1 MVYKP
6 IYAHPYGTQVMP
18 KRKLDAQQVID
29 DIQAGMDDHALMQK
43 YNLSAKGLSSLFQKL
58 VNAGALEPPEHS
70 QKTRPA
76 INAKDALEDIRAGMD
91 DSSLMRKY
99 RVTAKGLQDLFR
111 QLTDAGLIDDVEID
125 RRMSLFDSTVDVT
138 QIIEQ
143 MGFGSTP
150 PLEKEMDVPRRC
162 PACRTRLTM
171 VLLGSPYECPFCGS
185 AVEPIKSRRT
195 G

>member
-1 MVYKP
+1 
-6 IYAHPYGTQVMP
+6 MP

-29 DIQAGMDDHALMQK
+29 DIQEGMDDHGLMQK

-70 QKTRPA
+70 QRTRPA
-76 INAKDALEDIRAGMD
+76 INAKDAVEDIRAGMD
-91 DSSLMRKY
+91 DSALMRKY

-143 MGFGSTP
+143 MGFGATAP
-150 PLEKEMDVPRRC
+150 TEKEMDVPRRC
-162 PACRTRLTM
+162 PACRSRLTM
-171 VLLGSPYECPFCGS
+171 VLLDSPYECPFCGS
-185 AVEPIKSRRT
+185 RVEPIKSRRAV
-195 G
+195 

>member
-1 MVYKP
+1 M
-6 IYAHPYGTQVMP
+6 A
-18 KRKLDAQQVID
+18 KRKLDAQQVLN
-29 DIQAGMDDHALMQK
+29 DIQAGMDDHGLMQK

-58 VNAGALEPPEHS
+58 VNAGVLEPPEHS
-70 QKTRPA
+70 QRTKPA
-76 INAKDALEDIRAGMD
+76 INAKDAVEDIRSGMD
-91 DSSLMRKY
+91 DSGLMHKY
-99 RVTAKGLQDLFR
+99 KLSAKGLQEMFR

-150 PLEKEMDVPRRC
+150 PAAKEMDVPRRC
-162 PACRTRLTM
+162 PACRSRLTM
-171 VLLGSPYECPFCGS
+171 VLFGSPYECPFCGS
-185 AVEPIKSRRT
+185 PIEPVKSLRN